1 MSVMKEEL
9 TDDDPPCTDISFDP
23 LNLVEIVLNKERIED
38 DDLLPIKEE
47 NEDYGTSLVA
57 EDDPLTEQGEI

>member
-9 TDDDPPCTDISFDP
+9 TDDYPFCADTSFDP